1 MRRALLRW
9 APAVSWAGLLFW
21 LGAQSGDKI
30 PGGWWVSR
38 YGLDK
43 VAHAAAYAVLG
54 FLTAR
59 ATGSSRVR
67 PALLAAA
74 VAAAAVGALDEWN
87 QQWSTGRYSEVLDW
101 VADLAGGL
109 LGGWVSTR
117 LKKRARTAN

>member
-1 MRRALLRW
+1 MRRGLRW
-9 APAVSWAGLLFW
+9 VPAVLWAGLLLW
-21 LGAQSGDKI
+21 LGEQPGDKI

-74 VAAAAVGALDEWN
+74 VAAAAVGAFDEWN
-87 QQWSTGRYSEVLDW
+87 QQWSTGRFSEALDW
-101 VADLAGGL
+101 AADLAGGL
-109 LGGWVSTR
+109 LGGLASAC
-117 LKKRARTAN
+117 LQKRARKAN

>member
-1 MRRALLRW
+1 M
-9 APAVSWAGLLFW
+9 FW

-30 PGGWWVSR
+30 PGGCWVSR